1 MGFIGVQP
9 ATVPLTTGDIP
20 DLPATKITSGT
31 FPALNGSNLTNLD
44 AADLT
49 GTLPA
54 ISGAN
59 LTGVSSDYVKILAI
73 DVTSS
78 TASVSFE
85 HGTGGVDF
93 TGSTYRSHV
102 IVYSDVH
109 MVNDNDRAYIQ
120 LKDDGGSY
128 ENGTGDYNE
137 TRLYV
142 ENAGTGA
149 LSAGASQ
156 IRVSNGGTDSGR
168 RHSGQQGKLNLY
180 NFNQSVNQSMVQY
193 ESHTAFVDSN
203 GYDNCSYGVH
213 RRQNQVKT
221 SGIKFIGGGSI
232 EYGNFT
238 LYSRK

>member
-1 MGFIGVQP
+1 MSLVKLNARSATALD
-9 ATVPLTTGDIP
+9 ATV
-20 DLPATKITSGT
+20 
-31 FPALNGSNLTNLD
+31 
-44 AADLT
+44 LT
-49 GTLPA
+49 GNLPS
-54 ISGAN
+54 ISGAS
-59 LTGVSSDYVKILAI
+59 LTGLASDYVKILAV

-93 TGSTYRSHV
+93 TGTTYRSHV

-120 LKDDGGSY
+120 FKDDGGSY
-128 ENGTGDYNE
+128 ENGTGDYLE

-142 ENAGTGA
+142 ENGSTGV
-149 LSAGASQ
+149 LNAGASQ

-168 RHSGQQGKLNLY
+168 RHSTQQGVLNLY
-180 NFNQSVNQSMVQY
+180 NFNQSANQSMVQY
-193 ESHTAFVDSN
+193 QSHTSFVDSN
-203 GYDNCSYGVH
+203 SYDNLSYGVH
-213 RRQNQVKT
+213 RRQNEVKT

-232 EYGNFT
+232 EYGTFT